1 MSIVLRNY
9 QLQAVDAIRQ
19 AYRDGYKCPLLRLDC
34 GGGKTVIF
42 SYITHGAAAK
52 CRSTMIVAHRR
63 ELISQISL
71 SLARFAVTHR
81 VIAPANVVR
90 SIKIAQ
96 FRAFGRSFVDNTSK
110 TIVGSVQTIVR
121 RFNEISEPDL
131 IILDEAH
138 HVVADTMWGKV
149 LDQYPRALGLKVTA
163 TPQRLDRKGLGKGE
177 GGYADTMIE
186 GPPMAWLIEQ
196 GFLSQYRMLTTAMLP
211 DLSKVATR
219 MGDYDK
225 KQVEERMDKPAIIG
239 NAIQHWRKHADG
251 LCTVVYCVSRKASD
265 DVAAQFRAAGIPA
278 EHFDGDTPEDDRV
291 RIVRDFADGKIKV
304 LCNVGL
310 LTEGF
315 DLASIAQKDVTIDC
329 VVDLAPTQSLTL
341 YIQKVC
347 RCLRPR
353 PGKMAVILDHV
364 GNYLR
369 HGLPDMEREWS
380 LNGEK
385 KRTRSASDEPDVT
398 IATCPECF
406 TVHEPAPQCPACGY
420 MYPAKVRKLI
430 QEEGELVEITASE
443 QMRLKLEQEEAKRR
457 ESLERKRQE
466 AMADTLDALI
476 ELAKSRNY
484 RYPEAWAKHRIAG
497 RARKKAF
504 TE

>member
-1 MSIVLRNY
+1 
-9 QLQAVDAIRQ
+9 
-19 AYRDGYKCPLLRLDC
+19 
-34 GGGKTVIF
+34 
-42 SYITHGAAAK
+42 
-52 CRSTMIVAHRR
+52 
-63 ELISQISL
+63 
-71 SLARFAVTHR
+71 VTHR
-81 VIAPANVVR
+81 VVAPSNVIR

-121 RFNEISEPDL
+121 RFNEISDPDL

-149 LDQYPRALGLKVTA
+149 LDQYPKALGLKVTA

-186 GPPMAWLIEQ
+186 GPPMAWLIEH
-196 GFLSQYRMLTTAMLP
+196 GYLSQYKMMTTAMLP
-211 DLSKVATR
+211 DLSGIRTR
-219 MGDYDK
+219 MGDYDP
-225 KQVEERMDKPAIIG
+225 KQVEKRMDKPAIIG
-239 NAIQHWRKHADG
+239 DAISHWRKHANV
-251 LCTVVYCVSRKASD
+251 LCTVVYCVSIKASA
-265 DVAAQFRAAGIPA
+265 DVAAQFRASGITA

-291 RIVRDFADGKIKV
+291 RIVRDFADGKIQV

-315 DLASIAQKDVTIDC
+315 DLASIAQKEVTIDC

-353 PGKMAVILDHV
+353 VGKVAVILDHV

-380 LNGEK
+380 LEGDK
-385 KRTRSASDEPDVT
+385 KRKRSASDEPDVT

-406 TVHEPAPQCPACGY
+406 TVHEPAPVCPGCGY

-430 QEEGELVEITASE
+430 QEDGELVEITASE
-443 QMRLKLEQEEAKRR
+443 QMRLRLEQEEAKRR
-457 ESLERKRQE
+457 ESLERKRE
-466 AMADTLDALI
+466 DAKADTLESLI
-476 ELAKSRNY
+476 ELGKKRGY
-484 RYPEAWAKHRIAG
+484 KFPKLWAEKLWA
-497 RARKKAF
+497 ARQNRKAAF
-504 TE
+504 TK